1 MSLRIAI
8 VGAGWYGC
16 HMGLSFA
23 SLGFKVSVFERQHRA
38 MHEASGNNQFRLH
51 LGFHYA
57 RHQLTRQQ
65 SRDGF
70 QRFIERYPDLSAPV
84 ERNIYAVPRGSSL
97 IDFSTYKIIMASTG
111 IDFQEIHGDH
121 APLLDVEGSMLTSER
136 VLLIA
141 QARQYF
147 VDHLGPDLHL
157 GHEVRSID
165 ERGRHV
171 LVDGEPYDY
180 LIDAT
185 WGRMRPPPL
194 AIIFEPTILLYYE
207 AVGPHPAVTLVD
219 GPLCSVYPTE
229 DPKIFTLSS
238 VLHTPLGQFHDWTA
252 AHAQIGAVSS
262 ELVRQKRVLMEEQ
275 ITRNLPQFRDAFRF
289 VGVQVS
295 MKTKPIGSVDDRSC
309 TVFRSGRCFSVMSGK
324 VDTIF
329 VASERILAMLAAEH
343 SVGRAFTQPSLR
355 NDILV
360 PTE

>member
-8 VGAGWYGC
+8 IGAGWYGC
-16 HMGLSFA
+16 HIGLSFA

-97 IDFSTYKIIMASTG
+97 IDFSTYKLIMASTG
-111 IDFQEIHGDH
+111 IDFQEIHGDY
-121 APLLDVEGSMLTSER
+121 APLVDIEGAMLTSER

-147 VDHLGPDLHL
+147 VDHLGSDLHL
-157 GHEVRSID
+157 GHEVRNID
-165 ERGRHV
+165 ERGKHV
-171 LVDGEPYDY
+171 AVDGEIYDY
-180 LIDAT
+180 IIDAT
-185 WGRMRPPPL
+185 WGRMRPPPID
-194 AIIFEPTILLYYE
+194 IIFEPTILLYYE
-207 AVGPHPAVTLVD
+207 AVNPHPAVTLVD

-229 DPKIFTLSS
+229 DSRIFTLSS
-238 VLHTPLGQFHDWTA
+238 VLHTPMGQYPDWA
-252 AHAQIGAVSS
+252 AGYGRSKDVTS
-262 ELVRQKRVLMEEQ
+262 EVVRQKRTLMEEQ
-275 ITRNLPQFRDAFRF
+275 IVQNLPDFRDAFKF
-289 VGVQVS
+289 VGVQIS
-295 MKTKPIGSVDDRSC
+295 MKTKPVGNFDDRSC
-309 TVFRSGRCFSVMSGK
+309 QVFRNGRCFSVMSGK

-343 SVGRAFTQPSLR
+343 AVGRAFAQPSLR